1 MPINIHGIPNINQTH
16 NNENKHVICSTDWTK
31 KLNKLYFQW
40 HKLSD
45 QRGTTGGNNYKSELC
60 SILLVGRK

>member
-1 MPINIHGIPNINQTH
+1 MPINIHDIPNINQTH

-40 HKLSD
+40 HKLFD
-45 QRGTTGGNNYKSELC
+45 QRGTSVEAITKVSCVEFC
-60 SILLVGRK
+60 